1 MAIPDIGLIY
11 IYIYILNNIPNITT
25 DITISQKQR
34 YYCTDRLSF
43 IENYN
48 NINYCVDNVY
58 FKLYVTKKI
67 VVLKTNQVYRKN
79 LQDIISTICDGW
91 GLDKSQIQYI
101 GPAEVVIKL
110 TDNNL
115 VTYINTVISLNEV
128 AA

>member
-1 MAIPDIGLIY
+1 M
-11 IYIYILNNIPNITT
+11 
-25 DITISQKQR
+25 
-34 YYCTDRLSF
+34 
-43 IENYN
+43 
-48 NINYCVDNVY
+48 
-58 FKLYVTKKI
+58 
-67 VVLKTNQVYRKN
+67 YRKN